1 MGTTVACT
9 GPMTQHRSLC
19 LKHQNIAIQ
28 NVWAQQGI
36 ILGILYENELRI
48 INMYCNIFFRPLH
61 IMKTHCGMTCSLI
74 SLPISTRNRTRKRGN
89 TNSSSV
95 VSGDSLPLCS
105 WDGPA
110 VWSMD
115 STSVATGISLVTVSM
130 SEGGSP
136 ASKLFM
142 WAPLQYLH
150 IPDKHMILSSNW
162 SQVTSKKKW
171 CSDKLPLSKLFSCT
185 LFIDSKIRYASYKN
199 SVYNQS
205 TYIHTYIHSL
215 FDK

>member
-1 MGTTVACT
+1 
-9 GPMTQHRSLC
+9 
-19 LKHQNIAIQ
+19 
-28 NVWAQQGI
+28 
-36 ILGILYENELRI
+36 
-48 INMYCNIFFRPLH
+48 
-61 IMKTHCGMTCSLI
+61 MKTHCGMTCSLI
-74 SLPISTRNRTRKRGN
+74 SLPISTRNRTRKRDN

-150 IPDKHMILSSNW
+150 IPDIWYYLQIGHKLQVRKNDVQISSLWVSFFHIPYSSTLRHVTRLTTIRYIISLHDDAKCNNELPAPTGTTVFHFALTSRAIFRFTPLS
-162 SQVTSKKKW
+162 T
-171 CSDKLPLSKLFSCT
+171 LPLRFPWRGCWHLVEGLNLTPSRARCLG
-185 LFIDSKIRYASYKN
+185 
-199 SVYNQS
+199 
-205 TYIHTYIHSL
+205 HTVE
-215 FDK
+215 